1 MANSP
6 ELTRAR
12 RGVRAAL
19 IVAVAVALAA
29 PIVLAA
35 PASAVES
42 AAVDDAVGISLRPAD
57 AAGAFDGRSNFRY
70 AIDPGQS
77 VSDFAAVVNTGSET
91 QTFTLIGTDAFNNE
105 TGDFAL
111 LPTDD
116 EPTGLGR
123 WVTFENGAGRLELTL
138 APGEGRVVPFTLTLP
153 ADASP
158 GDQAG
163 GIVASV
169 VTGGQV
175 QLDRRVA
182 IRVYARVS
190 GDLQPRLSIS
200 GMDVSY
206 DGDWWSLLSGTVT
219 VRYTVSNP
227 GNVAL
232 AANVN
237 GGVKTWFGIAL
248 ATPPG
253 GGIQE
258 ILPGNSASYEFSA
271 PGIAQWGYLN
281 PYLQLTPFVDSD
293 DVTTYVTAAPVSRD
307 AFLLAVPWLVVI
319 ALALGVLVLL
329 GLRAR
334 RRRDAERARAWIEY
348 TQNEARLAAQRE
360 AELSVAGSRSGD
372 A

>member
-6 ELTRAR
+6 ELSRAR
-12 RGVRAAL
+12 RGARAAL
-19 IVAVAVALAA
+19 IAVFAAAIAA
-29 PIVLAA
+29 PLMFAA
-35 PASAVES
+35 PASAAE
-42 AAVDDAVGISLRPAD
+42 DAVGISLRPAD
-57 AAGAFDGRSNFRY
+57 ESGAFDGRSNFRY
-70 AIDPGQS
+70 AVDPGQS
-77 VSDFAAVVNTGSET
+77 VADFAAVVNTGTET

-111 LPTDD
+111 LPSGDQ
-116 EPTGLGR
+116 PTGLGR
-123 WVTFENGAGRLELTL
+123 WVAFENGASRMEVTL
-138 APGEGRVVPFTLTLP
+138 GPGEGRLVPFTLTLP

-206 DGDWWSLLSGTVT
+206 DGDWWNLLSGTVT

-237 GGVKTWFGIAL
+237 GGVKTWFGAAL

-293 DVTTYVTAAPVSRD
+293 DVSSYVTAAPVSRD
-307 AFLLAVPWLVVI
+307 AFLLAMPWLVVI
-319 ALALGVLVLL
+319 VLALGVLAVF
-329 GLRAR
+329 GVRAR
-334 RRRDAERARAWIEY
+334 RRRDAARAQAWIEY

-360 AELSVAGSRSGD
+360 AELSVAGARSSD